1 MALIERVRRARRR
14 QRGQA
19 VVELAIIAPIMIIL
33 LLAVADLGRVFHSE
47 VTIENAARA
56 GALEAAKNP
65 TSYQDGLP
73 CDATTNRVVC
83 AVLRESSSSFLSLT
97 PADIDLVC
105 DPDPCAEALGNTVTV
120 TVRSTFSLITPLLS
134 AFMGGQSFPLES
146 TSAAQISVVPTVPGS
161 SPSPS
166 PTPTPSPSPSPAP
179 SSSPGPSP
187 SPTPTPSPSPDP
199 SPSPSPNPCIA
210 PVADFSIS
218 PTSGKKKK
226 TTFQFTD
233 LSTTSTDCPLTWSW
247 NFGDGGGASSTST
260 LQNPS
265 HVYDSQGT
273 YTVTLVV
280 SNLGGSHTKTRTV
293 TVTP

>member
-1 MALIERVRRARRR
+1 MSILSRARHGE
-14 QRGQA
+14 RGQA

-33 LLAVADLGRVFHSE
+33 LLAAADLGRVFHSE
-47 VTIENAARA
+47 VTITNAARA

-65 TSYQDGLP
+65 TSYQDGVA
-73 CDATTNRVVC
+73 CDASTNRVVC
-83 AVLRESSSSFLSLT
+83 AIERETAGSFVTVT

-120 TVRSTFSLITPLLS
+120 TVRATFSLITPILA
-134 AFMGGQSFPLES
+134 AFMGGQTFDLDASS
-146 TSAAQISVVPTVPGS
+146 SAQIAVVPTVPG
-161 SPSPS
+161 
-166 PTPTPSPSPSPAP
+166 A
-179 SSSPGPSP
+179 
-187 SPTPTPSPSPDP
+187 SPSPDP

-210 PVADFSIS
+210 PVSDFSIT

-226 TTFQFTD
+226 TDFQFTD
-233 LSTTSTDCPLTWSW
+233 LSTTTTDCPLTWSW

-260 LQNPS
+260 VQNPT

-273 YTVTLVV
+273 YTVSLVV
-280 SNLGGSHTKTRTV
+280 SNLGGSDLRTRTV

>member
-1 MALIERVRRARRR
+1 MGLFERVRRGRRR

-19 VVELAIIAPIMIIL
+19 VVELAIIAPVMIIL

-47 VTIENAARA
+47 VTVANAARA

-65 TSYQDGLP
+65 TSYQDGLA
-73 CDATTNRVVC
+73 CDASTNRVVC
-83 AVLRESSSSFLSLT
+83 AVMRETSGSFLSLT

-120 TVRSTFSLITPLLS
+120 TVRTTFSLITPLLS
-134 AFMGGQSFPLES
+134 AFMGGQTFPLDA
-146 TSAAQISVVPTVPGS
+146 TSSAQISVVPTVPGS
-161 SPSPS
+161 SPSPT
-166 PTPTPSPSPSPAP
+166 PTPTPSPSPSPSPDP
-179 SSSPGPSP
+179 SSSPSAAPSP
-187 SPTPTPSPSPDP
+187 SPSVEP

-210 PVADFSIS
+210 PVADFSIT

-260 LQNPS
+260 LQNPT

-280 SNLGGSHTKTRTV
+280 SNLGGSHMKTRTV